1 MMPSLSNKFFI
12 TVFVM
17 PKYYCDYCDI
27 FLTHDAKRVRKD
39 HNAGWKHAAQV
50 RAHFLAMNQEKMGRC
65 VNEIVREYGQ
75 RKELVPVPTPITVFK
90 SSLTQQPR

>member
-1 MMPSLSNKFFI
+1 
-12 TVFVM
+12 M

-65 VNEIVREYGQ
+65 VGEIVREYGE
-75 RKELVPVPTPITVFK
+75 RKETGASAHAHHRLQEFTCAAAEMK
-90 SSLTQQPR
+90 WE

>member
-1 MMPSLSNKFFI
+1 
-12 TVFVM
+12 M

-50 RAHFLAMNQEKMGRC
+50 RAHFMCISSSHNLALNQDRLTKMIT
-65 VNEIVREYGQ
+65 EIVKEYGA
-75 RKELVPVPTPITVFK
+75 RNELVPVPAPAVATRIQRV
-90 SSLTQQPR
+90 SSSGQGKI